1 MIRRKNV
8 LSLDSVRKEDGRLF
22 DRFYVII
29 CTNAM
34 KLQVQLIIYF
44 LPVSSG
50 FHFYTHAFRSLIRV
64 FYALCTAHI
73 TPVTSHQY
81 APHHGYNAVAGLCGA
96 GSHPLRRNRRP
107 FQTKKEKV
115 EKVKYCGFIH
125 ALRSLPDEG
134 GDVQSLVPIGSVMW
148 ICIIAIS

>member
-1 MIRRKNV
+1 LIRRKSV
-8 LSLDSVRKEDGRLF
+8 LSLDSVRKEDGQKF

-34 KLQVQLIIYF
+34 QLQVQFIIYF
-44 LPVSSG
+44 LHVSSG

-64 FYALCTAHI
+64 FYALRTVHI

-81 APHHGYNAVAGLCGA
+81 APHHGHNAVAGQCGA
-96 GSHPLRRNRRP
+96 GSHQLRRNRHP
-107 FQTKKEKV
+107 FLTKKV
-115 EKVKYCGFIH
+115 EMVGKVKYCGPIR

-134 GDVQSLVPIGSVMW
+134 GDVCKVWSRLVRK
-148 ICIIAIS
+148 CAFL